1 MFAVTG
7 CRRSGTS
14 LWMQILAAGGV
25 PIVGERFSRDWEEAL
40 ADANPE
46 GFWESDHRDG
56 VAPDVS
62 PDLLAGKAV
71 KVFVHGLVTT
81 DVAHLEKAIATL
93 RPWRE
98 HVASVTRFEAIEEAA
113 RGEAVPRA
121 LPAPLEWWYET
132 YCLLGD
138 VAERGY
144 PLMLAAYDTVLEAPR
159 ETIER
164 AFGFLE
170 VEGDLGVF
178 Q

>member
-1 MFAVTG
+1 M
-7 CRRSGTS
+7 
-14 LWMQILAAGGV
+14 
-25 PIVGERFSRDWEEAL
+25 
-40 ADANPE
+40 
-46 GFWESDHRDG
+46 
-56 VAPDVS
+56 
-62 PDLLAGKAV
+62 
-71 KVFVHGLVTT
+71 
-81 DVAHLEKAIATL
+81 
-93 RPWRE
+93 
-98 HVASVTRFEAIEEAA
+98 EAA

-170 VEGDLGVF
+170 VEGDLGAAVAAVRPELRTQRGETEVETDLDPEIVAVF
-178 Q
+178 DELYDRVRERRGFDGDFLERMNATQEALEPLIAPHLA